1 MELKVS
7 LCSMQGCEDIPE
19 TQYNI
24 QEDNKDYTAVIHIIP
39 SSEKGEIT
47 LDKLGIEDLI
57 EVLTMFK
64 SRM

>member
-7 LCSMQGCEDIPE
+7 LCSMQCCEKVPAA
-19 TQYNI
+19 QYII
-24 QEDNKDYTAVIHIIP
+24 QENNSDLTAVIRLIP
-39 SSEKGEIT
+39 NPEKGEII
-47 LDKLGIEDLI
+47 LDRLGVEDLI

>member
-7 LCSMQGCEDIPE
+7 LCSMQCCEGIPAA
-19 TQYNI
+19 QYII
-24 QEDNKDYTAVIHIIP
+24 QEDNKDSTAVVHLILSPEEKEII
-39 SSEKGEIT
+39 

>member
-7 LCSMQGCEDIPE
+7 LCGMQGCEDISAA
-19 TQYNI
+19 QYII
-24 QEDNKDYTAVIHIIP
+24 QEDNADPTAVIHLIP
-39 SSEKGEIT
+39 SSEKRKIT
-47 LDKLGIEDLI
+47 LDRLGVEDLI

>member
-7 LCSMQGCEDIPE
+7 LCSMQCYETIPAA
-19 TQYNI
+19 QYII
-24 QEDNKDYTAVIHIIP
+24 QEDNEDSTAVIHLIP
-39 SSEKGEIT
+39 SPEKGEII
-47 LDKLGIEDLI
+47 LDKLGVEDLI

>member
-7 LCSMQGCEDIPE
+7 LCSMQCCEAIPAA
-19 TQYNI
+19 QYII
-24 QEDNKDYTAVIHIIP
+24 QEDNKDSTAVIHLIP
-39 SSEKGEIT
+39 NSEKGEII
-47 LDKLGIEDLI
+47 LDRLGVEDLI

>member
-7 LCSMQGCEDIPE
+7 LCSMQCCEAIPAA
-19 TQYNI
+19 QYII
-24 QEDNKDYTAVIHIIP
+24 QEDNKDPTAVIHLIP
-39 SSEKGEIT
+39 SPEKGEII
-47 LDKLGIEDLI
+47 LDRLGVEDLI

>member
-7 LCSMQGCEDIPE
+7 LCSMQCCEAIPAA
-19 TQYNI
+19 QYII
-24 QEDNKDYTAVIHIIP
+24 QEDNEDPTAVIHLIP
-39 SSEKGEIT
+39 NSEKGEII
-47 LDKLGIEDLI
+47 LDRLGIEDLI

>member
-7 LCSMQGCEDIPE
+7 LCSMQCCESIPAA
-19 TQYNI
+19 QYII
-24 QEDNKDYTAVIHIIP
+24 QEDNGDPTAVIHLIP
-39 SSEKGEIT
+39 SPEKGEIT
-47 LDKLGIEDLI
+47 LDRLGVEDLI

>member
-7 LCSMQGCEDIPE
+7 LCSMQCCEAIP
-19 TQYNI
+19 TAQYII
-24 QEDNKDYTAVIHIIP
+24 QEDNADLTAVIHIIP
-39 SSEKGEIT
+39 SPKEKEII
-47 LDKLGIEDLI
+47 LGKLGVEDLI